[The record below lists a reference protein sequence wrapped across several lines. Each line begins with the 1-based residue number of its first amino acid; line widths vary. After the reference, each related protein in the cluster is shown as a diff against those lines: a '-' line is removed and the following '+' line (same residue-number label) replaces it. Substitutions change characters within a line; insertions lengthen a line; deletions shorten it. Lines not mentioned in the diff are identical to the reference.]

1 MSGRRPVDAGREE
14 QARVDDPTDNRAG
27 DAAAWSVPSSS
38 GAVRAW
44 ALPESVPGGS
54 EPNLVA
60 TELAGGPGVRA
71 HLDALTRDEVAE
83 APPEPVPLGP
93 LTTSDV
99 LDGAWAVIK
108 TRPKTV
114 YALAAIIVLPI
125 DVIAFFVMRSDL
137 KVFSPW
143 VQAFGAPFNPGGDGG
158 AQLLQGVAATALLTL
173 PATLLGACLAPL
185 VVAWYSG
192 RDLTV
197 RDGLR
202 AFGRRSPAVVG
213 AYLWVGVF
221 QLVALVGCFLGGI
234 PTLLVTTMLLVTIP
248 ALMVENL
255 GPLAASRRS
264 LRLVNRRFMS
274 TLWTVML
281 TALAEGIVYLALML
295 IPGVVSAFAPEGVQ
309 EVLTP
314 VGSLFAQ
321 LVLAPVAPAVAVL
334 LYLDLR
340 VRSEGLD
347 LDRDAALVFPAP

>member
-1 MSGRRPVDAGREE
+1 M
-14 QARVDDPTDNRAG
+14 DDPADNRGAG
-27 DAAAWSVPSSS
+27 PSAWSVPSSS
-38 GAVRAW
+38 GEIRAW
-44 ALPESVPGGS
+44 AVPESAPEHGDG
-54 EPNLVA
+54 PHLVT

-114 YALAAIIVLPI
+114 YALAAIIVLPL
-125 DVIAFFVMRSDL
+125 DVLAFFVMRADL
-137 KVFSPW
+137 KVFNPW
-143 VQAFGAPFNPGGDGG
+143 VQAFGSPFATDGNG
-158 AQLLQGVAATALLTL
+158 TGQLVQGVAALGLLTL

-185 VVAWYSG
+185 VVAWYAG

-197 RDGLR
+197 REALRGL
-202 AFGRRSPAVVG
+202 GRRAPAVAG
-213 AYLWVGVF
+213 AFAWVGF
-221 QLVALVGCFLGGI
+221 FHLLALLLCFLAGI
-234 PTLLVTTMLLVTIP
+234 PTLIVTTLFVATIP
-248 ALMVENL
+248 ALMVEGL

-264 LRLVNRRFMS
+264 LRLVNRRLMS
-274 TLWTVML
+274 TGWTILL

-295 IPGVVSAFAPEGVQ
+295 IPAVVAAFAPEAVQ

-314 VGSLFAQ
+314 IGSVFAQ
-321 LVLAPVAPAVAVL
+321 LVLAPIAPAVAVM

-347 LDRDAALVFPAP
+347 LDRDAALAFPAS